1 MFRFLQYRRPILAT
15 ATLVLLGSAAVLS
28 QSRWMK
34 AAPFPEPDEELY
46 GVTANGKMYVIGG
59 FGGGRGR
66 GINYEYDAAAD
77 KWTLKKPM
85 ARPAHHQAMAEYRG
99 KIYVF
104 GGFVAPAT
112 GGAGGWE
119 PIDNVWE
126 YDPAADS
133 WKALAPLPFK
143 RGSAVAVQ
151 VGGKIYVIGGATTAE
166 GSKDVAIGNNTT
178 VRNLTTNDV
187 YDVATNTW
195 TSAAPMALGRNHAF
209 AGAVGGKIYV
219 IGGRIA
225 HAFVAASQN
234 TDVVEEYD
242 PAANTW
248 GAQRAKMPTARSG
261 GGWATYGGR
270 IYVAGGEVAT
280 NSLVGAFRALEAF
293 DPATNSWTI
302 MPSMPMPR
310 HGVAGAMIG
319 NKLHL
324 VSGMVTSAAAGA
336 GQDMHLEVH
345 TTSHDVFDLP
355 MSGTN

>member
-1 MFRFLQYRRPILAT
+1 MSPLLRRGIVLTAALTAILLTTTGLAQQ
-15 ATLVLLGSAAVLS
+15 L
-28 QSRWMK
+28 RWSK
-34 AAPFPEPDEELY
+34 AAPFPAPDEELY

-66 GINYEYDAAAD
+66 GVNYEYDPATD
-77 KWTLKKPM
+77 KWTMKKPM
-85 ARPAHHQAMAEYRG
+85 ARAAHHEALAEYRG
-99 KIYVF
+99 KIYVL

-112 GGAGGWE
+112 GGGWE
-119 PIDNVWE
+119 PIDNAWE

-133 WKALAPLPFK
+133 WKALAPLPSK

-151 VGGKIYVIGGATTAE
+151 VNGKIYVIGGATTAE
-166 GSKDVAIGNNTT
+166 GSKDVAISNNTT
-178 VRNLTTNDV
+178 ARNLTSNDV

-209 AGAVGGKIYV
+209 GGTVGGKIYV

-242 PAANTW
+242 PATNSW

-261 GGWATYGGR
+261 GGWATYGGK
-270 IYVAGGEVAT
+270 IYVGGGEVAT
-280 NSLVGAFRALEAF
+280 TSLVGAFRALEAY

-310 HGVAGAMIG
+310 HGVAGAVIG

-324 VSGMVTSAAAGA
+324 VSGMITSAAAGA
-336 GQDMHLEVH
+336 GQDMTVEVH
-345 TTSHDVFDLP
+345 TQTHDVLELP
-355 MSGTN
+355 MAGTN